1 MNRQGQFRHY
11 SLIWSAFLLGLVLT
25 TAHPPVG
32 AAALTDIPRPV
43 SDAAVRLVRCC
54 SDPKAGVD
62 EQAIAALVDYVL
74 TSKNAKEYSLPETSQ
89 CSGAYYE
96 FDAKIAFPRFMEYS
110 YSSLIP
116 SIIAKPSSLRY
127 SIWSAPRSDMREM
140 PGSWSAVTPEEP
152 PVVIRGLQ
160 HDSNTPDLI
169 TGVYYEYDLK
179 RVLILLN
186 HKGQQVLIS
195 VSKQI
200 DASNV
205 GKKGV
210 ILGNDNDWTYFYSNE
225 PGTMKTGLGWAKTYI
240 YDYFSVVVYAESGN
254 SPAMVRT
261 GAFQWLRAGWLGMNF
276 VKPGHILGGMK
287 RYAQNFR
294 MVLESPR
301 LPAPS
306 QLTSVY
312 QSLSNT
318 PASVLADEYAAL
330 QQALRSS
337 AVQAGKISKTEGDEK
352 QSLVDVP
359 KEQMVEALMLEYLKM
374 TLEKPTPFG
383 NGSSQ
388 LLPATLSQKTPYRV
402 SAGP

>member
-1 MNRQGQFRHY
+1 MVAY
-11 SLIWSAFLLGLVLT
+11 
-25 TAHPPVG
+25 PPVP
-32 AAALTDIPRPV
+32 AASLTDIPRPV
-43 SDAAVRLVRCC
+43 SDAATRLVQYC
-54 SDPKAGVD
+54 SDSKAGLD
-62 EQAIAALVDYVL
+62 EQAIATLVDYVL
-74 TSKNAKEYSLPETSQ
+74 TSKNGKEYSLPESKQ

-96 FDAKIAFPRFMEYS
+96 FDARIAFPRFMEYS
-110 YSSLIP
+110 HSSLIP

-127 SIWSAPRSDMREM
+127 SIWSAPRSDMHEM
-140 PGSWSAVTPEEP
+140 PGSWSVVSPDEA

-169 TGVYYEYDLK
+169 TGVYYEYDLQ
-179 RVLILLN
+179 RTLILLN

-225 PGTMKTGLGWAKTYI
+225 PGTMETGFGWAKTYI
-240 YDYFSVVVYAESGN
+240 YDYFSVVVYAESGS

-261 GAFQWLRAGWLGMNF
+261 GAFQWLRAGWLGINF

-301 LPAPS
+301 PPPPS

-312 QSLSNT
+312 QSLSNM
-318 PASVLADEYAAL
+318 PASVLAGQYAAL
-330 QQALRSS
+330 QQVLRTS
-337 AVQAGKISKTEGDEK
+337 AIQTGKTGKSEADEK
-352 QSLVDVP
+352 QSFVDAS
-359 KEQMVEALMLEYLKM
+359 KEQMVEELMLEYLKM
-374 TLEKPTPFG
+374 TLGKPTSLG
-383 NGSSQ
+383 KRSS
-388 LLPATLSQKTPYRV
+388 LFSPATLP
-402 SAGP
+402 